1 MSLALNKIIL
11 AGANANSAGAYFQ
24 TTTFAVANTT
34 STLITAG
41 TYLIAATANVNV
53 EIQTASTGNTWATL
67 YANGTGGMVI
77 SDGVNVRLTGTQ
89 SGAKT
94 VTALGVNP
102 TVNATQ
108 SSYATS

>member
-11 AGANANSAGAYFQ
+11 TGANANTAGAYFL
-24 TTTFAVANTT
+24 TTTFSVANTT
-34 STLITAG
+34 STLVTAG

-67 YANGTGGMVI
+67 YANGAGGMVI

-94 VTALGVNP
+94 VTAISVNP
-102 TVNATQ
+102 VSNATGQ
-108 SSYATS
+108 FNT

>member
-11 AGANANSAGAYFQ
+11 TGANANTAGAYFL
-24 TTTFAVANTT
+24 TTSFAVANTT
-34 STLITAG
+34 STLVTAG

-67 YANGTGGMVI
+67 YANGAGGMVI

-94 VTALGVNP
+94 VTAISVNP
-102 TVNATQ
+102 VSNATGQ
-108 SSYATS
+108 CNT

>member
-11 AGANANSAGAYFQ
+11 TGANANTAGAYFL
-24 TTTFAVANTT
+24 TTSFAVANTT
-34 STLITAG
+34 STLVTAG

-67 YANGTGGMVI
+67 YANGAGGMVI

-94 VTALGVNP
+94 VTAISVNP
-102 TVNATQ
+102 VSNATGQ
-108 SSYATS
+108 FNT